1 MLINQQ
7 TLRRL
12 FISVLVILINIM
24 ELACKVC
31 KEIDNH
37 WRAII
42 CRICIHFRYTDR
54 PGFWTYSDAWTLHI
68 WTLTLW
74 PLALLALGLWTYLVA
89 KYLKLKYT
97 FIFSGLSF

>member
-7 TLRRL
+7 TLHL

-42 CRICIHFRYTDR
+42 CRICIHFCYTER
-54 PGFWTYSDAWTLHI
+54 PEFWTYSDAWTLHI

-74 PLALLALGLWTYLVA
+74 PLALLAFGLWTYLVA